1 MAVPGWL
8 LLSLRRRDR
17 WIRLQLAEPAA
28 RAIFPDRLRFV
39 FGHRECKSSAQLMSR
54 RKSITFACVSLLI
67 GLIASSVIV
76 EAALRLFTPAWLE
89 YRMRVL
95 EADSRGPRFGGDGEW
110 SVEEREGK
118 FVRFEP
124 HTTFSLQHM
133 EYNIASTIDAYGG
146 RDVPARRELPPGDR
160 QLFPVL
166 GDSFTFGVGVD
177 DEDTYVNILAQNLG
191 LRLVNLGVPG
201 SGLHEQLDIVE
212 MRHDEL
218 GRPER
223 YVFAFYFGNDFADL
237 LRSRRRFSNLGNWE
251 PSRQES
257 SLSRTLVAINNF
269 VNEDAFLRQLYVIQ
283 LIKTA
288 GLRLLDRDDVLLP
301 TSVFRILE
309 GEKEYIAEITA
320 ALRKQVQ
327 RLARFA
333 ADKNFDAVFVL
344 IPDRF
349 LVEDNERAHLSSYY
363 GIEVAVDALS
373 RPNEIVTAELEAAG
387 IPFID
392 TTACLRES
400 ADGRLY
406 YVHDEHLTA
415 RGHAILATC
424 VLPELERIG
433 LRPHGAMGR
442 EDIR

>member
-1 MAVPGWL
+1 
-8 LLSLRRRDR
+8 
-17 WIRLQLAEPAA
+17 
-28 RAIFPDRLRFV
+28 
-39 FGHRECKSSAQLMSR
+39 MSR
-54 RKSITFACVSLLI
+54 RKSITFACVFLLI
-67 GLIASSVIV
+67 GLIAASVIA
-76 EAALRLFTPAWLE
+76 EAALRLFTPAWLD

-95 EADSRGPRFGGDGEW
+95 EADSRGPRFGGDGQW

-118 FVRFEP
+118 FLRFEP
-124 HTTFSLQHM
+124 HTTFSLEHQ

-177 DEDTYVNILAQNLG
+177 DAETYVNILARNLG

-201 SGLHEQLDIVE
+201 SDLHKQLDIVE

-223 YVFAFYFGNDFADL
+223 YLFAFYFGNDFADL
-237 LRSRRRFSNLGNWE
+237 LRSRQQSSNPAHRE
-251 PSRQES
+251 PPRQES
-257 SLSRTLVAINNF
+257 WLSGTLVTINNF
-269 VNEDAFLRQLYVIQ
+269 VNESAFWRQLYVLQ

-288 GLRLLDRDDVLLP
+288 GMRLLNRDDVPLA
-301 TSVFRILE
+301 TSIFRIFE

-327 RLARFA
+327 RLARLA
-333 ADKNFDAVFVL
+333 ADKNFDAVFIL
-344 IPDRF
+344 IPDRY
-349 LVEDNERAHLSSYY
+349 LVEDNERALLSSYY
-363 GIEVAVDALS
+363 GIEVAANSLS

-392 TTACLRES
+392 ATACMRES
-400 ADGRLY
+400 ADGGLY
-406 YVHDEHLTA
+406 FVHDEHLTA

-424 VLPELERIG
+424 VSPELERIG
-433 LRPHGAMGR
+433 LRRRGATGR

>member
-8 LLSLRRRDR
+8 LLSLHRRHR
-17 WIRLQLAEPAA
+17 WIRLHLAESAA
-28 RAIFPDRLRFV
+28 RAIFPDRLRLV

-54 RKSITFACVSLLI
+54 RKSITFACIFLLI
-67 GLIASSVIV
+67 GLIASSVIA
-76 EAALRLFTPAWLE
+76 EATLRLFTPAWLE

-95 EADSRGPRFGGDGEW
+95 EADSRRPRFGGDGEW

-124 HTTFSLQHM
+124 HTTFSLQHL
-133 EYNIASTIDAYGG
+133 EYNITSTIDAYGG
-146 RDVPARRELPPGDR
+146 RDVPARMELPPGDR
-160 QLFPVL
+160 QLLPVL

-177 DEDTYVNILAQNLG
+177 DEETYVNILAQNLG

-237 LRSRRRFSNLGNWE
+237 LRSRRRFSNLAHRE
-251 PSRQES
+251 PPRQES
-257 SLSRTLVAINNF
+257 WLSGTLVAINSF
-269 VNEDAFLRQLYVIQ
+269 VNERAFLRQLYVLQ

-288 GLRLLDRDDVLLP
+288 GLRLLDRDNVPLA
-301 TSVFRILE
+301 TSIFRIFE
-309 GEKEYIAEITA
+309 GEKEYIAKITA
-320 ALRKQVQ
+320 ALRKEVQ

-333 ADKNFDAVFVL
+333 ADKNFAAVFVL
-344 IPDRF
+344 IPDRY

-363 GIEVAVDALS
+363 GIEIPADALS
-373 RPNEIVTAELEAAG
+373 RPYEVVTAELEAAG

-392 TTACLRES
+392 ATACLRES
-400 ADGRLY
+400 ADGGLY

-424 VLPELERIG
+424 ISPELERIG
-433 LRPHGAMGR
+433 LRRRGAMDR